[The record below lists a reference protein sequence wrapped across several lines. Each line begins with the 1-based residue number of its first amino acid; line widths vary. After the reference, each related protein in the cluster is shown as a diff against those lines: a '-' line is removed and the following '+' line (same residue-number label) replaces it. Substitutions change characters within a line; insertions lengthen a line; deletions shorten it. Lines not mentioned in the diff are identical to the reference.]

1 MLILVVISFPQKNN
15 KMNKTQRKKKIKKI
29 HNNQKEN
36 RLFNLLTNGLI
47 TIKDY
52 HRRGGRRYQFMK

>member
-1 MLILVVISFPQKNN
+1 MICIRKI

-29 HNNQKEN
+29 NNNQKEN

-52 HRRGGRRYQFMK
+52 HRRGGRRYRFMR